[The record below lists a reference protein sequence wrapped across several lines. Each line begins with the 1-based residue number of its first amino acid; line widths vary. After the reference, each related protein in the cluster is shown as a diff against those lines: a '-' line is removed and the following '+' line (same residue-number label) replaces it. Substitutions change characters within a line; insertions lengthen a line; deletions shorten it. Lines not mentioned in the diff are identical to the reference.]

1 MSLVR
6 VEIEASDFGALP
18 VLVAREI
25 TAVERWVKAHGPVL
39 SSEADAMTGA
49 YLTQLR
55 AIEKALL
62 AARGRPA

>member
-25 TAVERWVKAHGPVL
+25 TAVERWVKAHPVL
-39 SSEADAMTGA
+39 SSEADVMTYA

-55 AIEKALL
+55 VIEEALL